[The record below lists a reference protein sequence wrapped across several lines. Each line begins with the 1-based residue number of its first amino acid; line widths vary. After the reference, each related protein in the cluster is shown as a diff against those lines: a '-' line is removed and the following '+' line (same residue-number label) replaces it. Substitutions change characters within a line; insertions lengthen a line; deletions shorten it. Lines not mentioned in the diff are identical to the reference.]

1 MVHIDNRILLSLKKN
16 EIMPVNMDGPTPTEY
31 HTKQSLSERQLPYDV
46 TYMWNL
52 KYDANERI

>member
-1 MVHIDNRILLSLKKN
+1 
-16 EIMPVNMDGPTPTEY
+16 MDGPTPTEY